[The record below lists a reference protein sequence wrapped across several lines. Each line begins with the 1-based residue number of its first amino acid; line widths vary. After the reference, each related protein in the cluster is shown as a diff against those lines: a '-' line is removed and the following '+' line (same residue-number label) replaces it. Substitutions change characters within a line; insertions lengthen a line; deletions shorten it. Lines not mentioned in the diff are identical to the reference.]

1 MQAFQLVEAKKP
13 AQLREVPV
21 PEPGSGQV
29 LVKVGG
35 AGACHSDLH
44 IMEAPLG
51 SRSKLPFTPRA
62 QTGLAKYSRQSDVS
76 YGRKFGL
83 ALTMEVFAP
92 AKPNGLRVIWVVSS
106 SGKSSREQT
115 LQSSFARRISPLLE
129 HGWLPTIWKRA
140 SLHASALIARW
151 SGILAGDARRFRSQ
165 LATGVFSVFERTSNC
180 CQ

>member
-1 MQAFQLVEAKKP
+1 VAYV
-13 AQLREVPV
+13 
-21 PEPGSGQV
+21 
-29 LVKVGG
+29 
-35 AGACHSDLH
+35 
-44 IMEAPLG
+44 G
-51 SRSKLPFTPRA
+51 SRTPGALPAAALFVALALMIGSPGNLPRA